1 MRATI
6 STKNWSLQDIN
17 NFCFNNG
24 LEWNLSEEQI
34 ELISIEVKMEEQ
46 ITAHFEAMSTLV
58 SQFEDNVNKKLALEN
73 KLEVLKQDLSKFE
86 NDTKMIVNNEVD
98 DKGKKVYSN
107 EEMRNIATN
116 KILSNNETYRTV
128 KKEQEEKEREL
139 NYTKAQITMLDTR
152 LSVMKNQ
159 SNLIVALTEYK
170 VNRYGN

>member
-1 MRATI
+1 
-6 STKNWSLQDIN
+6 
-17 NFCFNNG
+17 
-24 LEWNLSEEQI
+24 
-34 ELISIEVKMEEQ
+34 MEEQ